1 MALGKEGDVV
11 FAEVVVVVVVVV
23 VGEDEDANNNKET
36 AGSGSYK
43 VTVLFCVHD
52 NSLE

>member
-1 MALGKEGDVV
+1 MALGKEGEVV
-11 FAEVVVVVVVVV
+11 FAEVGVVVVVV

-36 AGSGSYK
+36 AGNGSYK